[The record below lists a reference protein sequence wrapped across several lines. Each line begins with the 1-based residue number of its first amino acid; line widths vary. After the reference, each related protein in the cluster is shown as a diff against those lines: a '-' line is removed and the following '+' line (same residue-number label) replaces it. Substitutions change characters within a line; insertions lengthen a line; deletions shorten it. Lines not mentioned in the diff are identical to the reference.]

1 MSKKTVYIY
10 TKHQGQGASSRYR
23 SIQYFDFLQ
32 QQGVTVVH
40 RYLFSDEYLKL
51 KYSKSRK
58 HLFVAA
64 VCYLKRFLNLIS
76 DVRKG
81 RVFVV
86 EKELFPYLPIKFE
99 YLIKAV
105 GAKYILD
112 YDDAIW
118 HNYDSHRR
126 GIIRLLLGNKLKN
139 IIHSSDYF
147 IGGNDYL
154 CEYAR
159 RAGAG
164 HVVRIPTVI
173 PQKKYHAAC
182 LDMPKSESFT
192 LVWIG
197 SPSTSPYLVE
207 LNDALGRLTR
217 EFNINVRLIGFDEKL
232 SDSLSFRHTVVPWN
246 ADTEVAE
253 LASAHLG
260 IMPLPDRPF
269 EKGKCGFKL
278 IQYMAVGLPVLAS
291 PVGVNVQIVENGVN
305 GFTCQDSQDW
315 YTRIRQ
321 IYLDAPLRIEMGKN
335 SRQSFISKYSLEAAS
350 VIYLQTLEQVFAA
363 R

>member
-1 MSKKTVYIY
+1 MLKNAVYIY

-23 SIQYFDFLQ
+23 SIQYFDYLQ

-51 KYSKSRK
+51 KYSKNRK
-58 HLFVAA
+58 HLLVAMT
-64 VCYLKRFLNLIS
+64 CYLKRFFNLVC

-81 RVFVV
+81 RVFII
-86 EKELFPYLPIKFE
+86 EKELFPYLPVKFE

-105 GAKYILD
+105 GARYILD

-126 GIIRLLLGNKLKN
+126 GLVRFLLGNKLKK
-139 IIHSSDYF
+139 IIRTSDFF

-154 CEYAR
+154 CDYAD
-159 RAGAG
+159 RAGAR
-164 HVVRIPTVI
+164 HVVTIPTVI
-173 PQKKYHAAC
+173 SQKKYHAAY
-182 LDMPKSESFT
+182 LDMPKSEPFT

-207 LNDALGRLTR
+207 LNDALSRITQ
-217 EFNINVRLIGFDEKL
+217 EFDINVRLIGFDEKMSHRL
-232 SDSLSFRHTVVPWN
+232 AFRHTVVSWN
-246 ADTEVAE
+246 ADTEVSE
-253 LASAHLG
+253 LATAHLG

-278 IQYMAVGLPVLAS
+278 IQYMAVGLPILAS
-291 PVGVNVQIVENGVN
+291 PVGVNVQIVTNGVN
-305 GFTCQDSQDW
+305 GFTCRDSDDW
-315 YTRIRQ
+315 YSRIRQ
-321 IYLDAPLRIEMGKN
+321 IFLDETLRAEMGKN
-335 SRQSFISKYSLEAAS
+335 SRKNFIERYSLEAAS
-350 VIYLQTLEQVFAA
+350 IIYLQTIEQVCAGE
-363 R
+363 